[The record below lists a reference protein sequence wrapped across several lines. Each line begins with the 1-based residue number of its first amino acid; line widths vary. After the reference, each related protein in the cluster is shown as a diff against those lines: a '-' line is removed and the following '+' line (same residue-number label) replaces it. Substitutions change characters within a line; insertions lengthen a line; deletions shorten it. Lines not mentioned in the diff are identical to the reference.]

1 MPAGMRDA
9 ERNDPQAVLDGFLD
23 DVLPKQGCWSEDDFL
38 WLTDHTCRLVEFAD
52 GWIQVIPTPTDE
64 HQGILHYLNGVFS
77 AFVQVLGGA
86 VRFAPLRL
94 RIRAGRFREPDL
106 LLVLDAADPR
116 RQNRYWLGA
125 DLIVE
130 VVSSDRPERDLV
142 DKRMDYATARIPEYW
157 IVDPMAETVTVL
169 VLDGAAY
176 REHGVFAR
184 ATTATSVLIE
194 GFGLDVS
201 AALDA
206 GDLR

>member
-1 MPAGMRDA
+1 M
-9 ERNDPQAVLDGFLD
+9 
-23 DVLPKQGCWSEDDFL
+23 
-38 WLTDHTCRLVEFAD
+38 
-52 GWIQVIPTPTDE
+52 
-64 HQGILHYLNGVFS
+64 
-77 AFVQVLGGA
+77 
-86 VRFAPLRL
+86 RFAPLRL

-106 LLVLDAADPR
+106 LLVLDAADPC

-125 DLIVE
+125 DMIVE
-130 VVSSDRPERDLV
+130 VVSSDRQERDLV